1 MQRDEL
7 VAHLRTLGVDEAS
20 GLAFDATITPETLLG
35 PFPSARPP
43 GAAALVA
50 APPGASVGPL
60 PRIGLSGLVSG
71 QSASDVAVSGASGR
85 IEDPADFEIL
95 SVLGEGGM
103 GRVHLAR
110 QRSLGRDVAIKTLKA
125 EVADV
130 HAVEMLREE
139 ATTMGRLEHPNMVPV
154 HAVGRDDSGR
164 LLLVMKRV
172 DGVAWSDLL
181 HDPHHPR
188 WEVLAPRD
196 EDRLELHLS
205 VLAQVA
211 NALEF
216 AHSRGVVHRDVKP
229 ENVLLGEHGEV
240 YLADWGIALRLGGAA
255 SMTLVGTPAYMAP
268 EMVRADSTRIDA
280 RTDVFLLGATLHEVL
295 TGQPPHSGAS
305 IHAVLVAAHDALPPS
320 YGPEVPSELAA
331 IARRAMA
338 ASPED
343 RFPSAL
349 AFRQALDERRRHAGA
364 LALVRSGRELLA
376 DLEAAPQ
383 GSAGGGPDVDRK
395 LTECRFAF
403 VQALRIWPEN
413 EDAREGL
420 DQALRLA
427 VQHELGRENPVAA
440 RSLLAEL
447 HVPDAALL
455 ARVLALETTLASR
468 LGAVQKLEAIA
479 ADADLRVGLRSRMI
493 LFGFVTAAGVAISAY
508 FSLGPRADAAPPSG
522 QEIVGVALLFIAI
535 VAVGS
540 LLLRKHLLANL
551 AGRQAIGLLAGGLLG
566 LLAHRVIGAANG
578 VSTLSVL
585 AMDFVVLGLAS
596 GAAGLIVPRASWAAL
611 VPVLGA
617 VLSALYPAHV
627 VVIFS
632 SFSVLTVLAV
642 AALWLGSVRARD
654 RSDG

>member
-1 MQRDEL
+1 MERDEL
-7 VAHLRTLGVDEAS
+7 MAHLSTLGVDERS

-35 PFPSARPP
+35 GPYASARAPAAP
-43 GAAALVA
+43 GPSSA
-50 APPGASVGPL
+50 APPGGSVGPL
-60 PRIGLSGLVSG
+60 PRIGLSGLAHG
-71 QSASDVAVSGASGR
+71 QRAPDLTPAASLA
-85 IEDPADFEIL
+85 DPADFEIID
-95 SVLGEGGM
+95 VLGEGGM

-125 EVADV
+125 EAADV
-130 HAVEMLREE
+130 RAVEMLREE

-154 HAVGRDDSGR
+154 HAVGRDDAGR

-181 HDPHHPR
+181 HDPDHPR
-188 WEVLAPRD
+188 WALLAPRA

-216 AHSRGVVHRDVKP
+216 AHSRGTIHRDVKP

-240 YLADWGIALRLGGAA
+240 YLADWGIALRLGAA
-255 SMTLVGTPAYMAP
+255 PNHTLVGTPAYMAP

-295 TGQPPHSGAS
+295 TGRPPYSGDS
-305 IHAVLVAAHDALPPS
+305 IHAVLIAAHDAEPPT

-338 ASPED
+338 ASPEA
-343 RFPSAL
+343 RFPTAL

-376 DLEAAPQ
+376 ELESAPPATA
-383 GSAGGGPDVDRK
+383 SSGPDVDRK

-413 EDAREGL
+413 DDAREGL
-420 DQALRLA
+420 DAALRKA
-427 VQHELGRENPVAA
+427 VHHELGRENPVAA
-440 RSLLAEL
+440 RSLLGEL
-447 HVPDAALL
+447 HTPDTDLL
-455 ARVLALETTLASR
+455 AQVDALEAVVASR
-468 LGAVQKLEAIA
+468 RGAVEKLEAIA
-479 ADADLRVGLRSRMI
+479 ADADLRVGLRSRVM
-493 LFGFVTAAGVAISAY
+493 LFGLVIAAGVAISAY
-508 FSLGPRADAAPPSG
+508 FSLGPRADVAPPNAN
-522 QEIVGVALLFIAI
+522 EVIGVAVLFIVI
-535 VAVGS
+535 VALGS
-540 LLLRKHLLANL
+540 ALLRKHLLANL
-551 AGRQAIGLLAGGLLG
+551 AGRQAIGLLAGGLVG
-566 LLAHRVIGAANG
+566 LLAHRLIGAANG

-585 AMDFVVLGLAS
+585 AMDFVVLGLVS

-611 VPVLGA
+611 VPIVGA
-617 VLSALYPAHV
+617 VLSACFPSRV

-642 AALWLGSVRARD
+642 AVLWLSRTGVGERPGR
-654 RSDG
+654 

>member
-7 VAHLRTLGVDEAS
+7 VAHLRTLGVHEAS

-43 GAAALVA
+43 GEKPPAPE
-50 APPGASVGPL
+50 PPGASVGPL
-60 PRIGLSGLVSG
+60 PRIGLSGLG
-71 QSASDVAVSGASGR
+71 SASPAPDLAGSGASGH

-125 EVADV
+125 EVADA
-130 HAVEMLREE
+130 HAVSMLREE

-154 HAVGRDDSGR
+154 HAVGRDDEGR

-181 HDPHHPR
+181 HDPDHPR
-188 WEVLAPRD
+188 WEVLAPRE

-211 NALEF
+211 NALQF

-240 YLADWGIALRLGGAA
+240 YLADWGIALRLGGPP
-255 SMTLVGTPAYMAP
+255 SVTLVGTPAYMAP

-295 TGQPPHSGAS
+295 TGRPPHAGAS
-305 IHAVLVAAHDALPPS
+305 VHAVLVAAHDALPPT
-320 YGPEVPSELAA
+320 YGPEVPGELAA

-364 LALVRSGRELLA
+364 LTLVRTGRELLA
-376 DLEAAPQ
+376 ELQASAA
-383 GSAGGGPDVDRK
+383 AGPEVDRQ

-403 VQALRIWPEN
+403 VQALRVWPESD
-413 EDAREGL
+413 DAREGL
-420 DQALRLA
+420 DAALRMA
-427 VQHELGRENPVAA
+427 ARHELARENPVAA

-447 HVPDAALL
+447 RVPDPALS
-455 ARVLALETTLASR
+455 ARVAQLESTLASR

-479 ADADLRVGLRSRMI
+479 ADADLRVGLRARMI
-493 LFGFVTAAGVAISAY
+493 LFGLVTALGVGISAY
-508 FSLGPRADAAPPSG
+508 FTLGRGAETELPSG
-522 QEIVGVALLFIAI
+522 REVIGVALLFVAI
-535 VAVGS
+535 IAVGS
-540 LLLRKHLLANL
+540 LLMRKHLLANL
-551 AGRQAIGLLAGGLLG
+551 AGRQAIGLLGGGVLG
-566 LLAHRVIGAANG
+566 LLAHRLIGAANG

-585 AMDFVVLGLAS
+585 AMDFVVLGLVS
-596 GAAGLIVPRASWAAL
+596 GAAGLIVPRAGWAAL
-611 VPVLGA
+611 VPALGA
-617 VLSALYPAHV
+617 ALSAVYPTQV
-627 VVIFS
+627 VAIFS

-642 AALWLGSVRARD
+642 AGLWLSSVRASD
-654 RSDG
+654 RT